1 MEHVRDSG
9 MANGPLSDER
19 RPIARRI
26 AVAGRVP
33 CLSAPRT
40 KAREGVNLSTGVE
53 GGKEMDQALWYENA
67 LEDGGAIYSVKLSGR
82 MRIELNYSRCCRR
95 RRRVVFCQWCCRC

>member
-9 MANGPLSDER
+9 MANGPLNDER

-53 GGKEMDQALWYENA
+53 GGRKWTKLCGMKTRWKM
-67 LEDGGAIYSVKLSGR
+67 GGRYTA
-82 MRIELNYSRCCRR
+82 
-95 RRRVVFCQWCCRC
+95 